1 MVIKK
6 QPIKT
11 LARFQPK
18 RAESNPDPETQ
29 FWNEV
34 AEKSESLIANLIE
47 KVLPISAI
55 PKIFS
60 LEKDADYLNLLRAN
74 LPNSYSES
82 EEYQEKVAEQSWTEE
97 DVEAVAQELTCA
109 YFDIVVKN
117 LIDWLS
123 KYYGFESTRLAYYEE

>member
-1 MVIKK
+1 MTIKK
-6 QPIKT
+6 TKNT
-11 LARFQPK
+11 LARFQSK
-18 RAESNPDPETQ
+18 RTELNPDPETQ

-55 PKIFS
+55 PSVFK
-60 LEKDADYLNLLRAN
+60 LEKDADYQNLLRES
-74 LPNSYSES
+74 LPNSYQES
-82 EEYQEKVAEQSWTEE
+82 EEYQEKITEQNWTEE
-97 DVEAVAQELTCA
+97 DVQNVSEDLVCA

-123 KYYGFESTRLAYYEE
+123 KYYGFESTQLAQYEE